1 MLEIKNVYA
10 NDIGGALCGVEALI
24 DGKGIYGIIGAH
36 KGDLSLLAEVICG
49 CRDAESG
56 AVELN
61 GQPMSRGD
69 VETRRRARLV
79 PEYLEL
85 LPSITAVEYLD
96 FVGDVFKIDS
106 EKKYR
111 LIKESMEFVGLD
123 GKENISFERL
133 GSGDRFRLSLAAAL
147 IGNPECIVVA
157 NSMAH
162 ISPAELNSVCEL
174 LKTLGMIKTVILL
187 SSSAPIVKKLCSQVY
202 IVCGGRI
209 VLSGGV
215 DEIEKKIN
223 ATKEINLTV
232 RGNIDAIV
240 SAIKEKVEG
249 VIEVTVGTVGANSV
263 NTLTVECRPDTKM
276 KDKLYSALSEINAP
290 MLSYREI
297 VLTLDDVFFSLTAS
311 DKQREEQGA
320 KKNSKKARNGK

>member
-1 MLEIKNVYA
+1 M
-10 NDIGGALCGVEALI
+10 
-24 DGKGIYGIIGAH
+24 
-36 KGDLSLLAEVICG
+36 
-49 CRDAESG
+49 
-56 AVELN
+56 
-61 GQPMSRGD
+61 
-69 VETRRRARLV
+69 
-79 PEYLEL
+79 
-85 LPSITAVEYLD
+85 
-96 FVGDVFKIDS
+96 
-106 EKKYR
+106 
-111 LIKESMEFVGLD
+111 
-123 GKENISFERL
+123 
-133 GSGDRFRLSLAAAL
+133 
-147 IGNPECIVVA
+147 
-157 NSMAH
+157 
-162 ISPAELNSVCEL
+162 
-174 LKTLGMIKTVILL
+174 
-187 SSSAPIVKKLCSQVY
+187 
-202 IVCGGRI
+202 

>member
-1 MLEIKNVYA
+1 MYA
-10 NDIGGALCGVEALI
+10 NGSGGALCGVETAM
-24 DGKGIYGIIGAH
+24 DGKGIFGIIGAH
-36 KGDLSLLAEVICG
+36 KGDLALLADLICG
-49 CRDAESG
+49 CRDAEKGS
-56 AVELN
+56 VELN
-61 GQPMSRGD
+61 GQPLSRGNS
-69 VETRRRARLV
+69 ETRRRVRLV
-79 PEYLEL
+79 PERLKL
-85 LPSITAVEYLD
+85 TPSTTAVEYLD
-96 FVGDVFKIDS
+96 FVGDVFRIDS

-111 LIKESMEFVGLD
+111 LIKESMEFVGLE
-123 GKENISFERL
+123 GKGSVSFDRL

-157 NSMAH
+157 NSVSQV
-162 ISPAELNSVCEL
+162 SPAEVSSVYDV
-174 LKTLGMIKTVILL
+174 LKTLGKIKTVILL
-187 SSSAPIVKKLCSQVY
+187 TSSASLAKKLCSRVDLM
-202 IVCGGRI
+202 CGGRI

-223 ATKEINLTV
+223 ATREINLTV
-232 RGNIDAIV
+232 RGSVDAIV

-249 VIEVTVGTVGANSV
+249 VIEVTVGTEGANSV

-276 KDKLYSALSEINAP
+276 KDKLYSALAEINAP

-320 KKNSKKARNGK
+320 KKNSKKMRNGK